1 MVTILLLT
9 RVDTLLDLLNIPH
22 STGQTRINSLPD
34 EISLEEAQALI
45 AGAGATT
52 APVPAPPSE
61 PPAEIEGISSADLQ
75 RLFTPKKEQV
85 RRMRHDL
92 QAGNEWSFGL
102 RTFDDD
108 TLGGARGGQLVT
120 VIGRSHTGK
129 TLLALNMVARNRN
142 HRTLWVSPD
151 ETETMFWGRYAAIR
165 LDVDQK
171 EWINKLIRE
180 DPKAWERVE
189 EIMRK
194 DTHLHFESTGMT
206 VDDLDKAMRIASVE
220 LWDGQRPDVIVYD
233 YLELIRGGGAG
244 DAASV
249 QAKIE
254 SFKQLVSDWRVVGVM
269 LHQSGRGS
277 GNRGKAGGIEAGR
290 YASTSESHFLIETW
304 RRWDDTNLEDEVR
317 HHYEN
322 EISVGL
328 WKNKSGDGEKAETNL
343 KIGASGRLLEPGVVW
358 EQMNFDG

>member
-1 MVTILLLT
+1 M
-9 RVDTLLDLLNIPH
+9 
-22 STGQTRINSLPD
+22 
-34 EISLEEAQALI
+34 EEALSLI
-45 AGAGATT
+45 AGAEVDS
-52 APVPAPPSE
+52 APVPPSKPP
-61 PPAEIEGISSADLQ
+61 PEIEGISAADLQ
-75 RLFTPKKEQV
+75 RLFTPKGEQV

-92 QAGNEWSFGL
+92 QSGNEWSFGL
-102 RTFDDD
+102 RVFDEA

-120 VIGRSHTGK
+120 IIGRSHTGK
-129 TLLALNMVARNRN
+129 TLLALNMVARNRK

-151 ETETMFWGRYAAIR
+151 ETETMFWGRYAAVR
-165 LDVDQK
+165 LAIDQK
-171 EWINKLIRE
+171 DWINRLIRE
-180 DPKAWERVE
+180 DPTAWERVE
-189 EIMRK
+189 QLMR
-194 DTHLHFESTGMT
+194 DETHLHFESTGMT

-220 LWDGQRPDVIVYD
+220 LWEGQRPDVIVYD

-254 SFKQLVSDWRVVGVM
+254 SFKQLVSDWRVVGVI

-304 RRWDDTNLEDEVR
+304 RRWDDTNLDDEDLA
-317 HHYEN
+317 HYAN

-328 WKNKSGDGEKAETNL
+328 WKNKSGDGEKAEANL
-343 KIGASGRLLEPGVVW
+343 TIDPSGRLLEPGVVW
-358 EQMNFDG
+358 EQMSLDEYE